1 MSLDMEVSA
10 SLSIGDIEK
19 GVGNALSHHREPRP
33 IYTFRSQAK
42 ISTGGIVTLDQ
53 LGAPPTG
60 SIWQVRCITVYGNDF
75 STVPSPAYTLAL
87 IIGNPDNPSL
97 TGLKVT
103 GLATPSTT
111 FIPDTAIWCHPN
123 EALIIQSGGT
133 VTAGQQVGVNITV
146 EEWREADVSRSS
158 GY

>member
-1 MSLDMEVSA
+1 MSLDLEVSA
-10 SLSIGDIEK
+10 GISIGDIEK

-42 ISTGGIVTLDQ
+42 VSTGGVVTLEN

-60 SIWQVRCITVYGNDF
+60 SIWQVRCITCYGNDF
-75 STVPSPAYTLAL
+75 SSVVTGVTLAL

-103 GLATPSTT
+103 GLAVPSTT

-123 EALIIQSGGT
+123 EALIIQSGGV
-133 VTAGQQVGVNITV
+133 VTANQQIGVNVTV